1 MKYIK
6 TLLRVTMVSEDT
18 PGVNTVYSAVTGTTT
33 GYAVAV
39 RVYDV
44 GLVTFTDYTDVPLLA
59 SQNRP
64 LDLVHLQVAGYPAD
78 IVMYSPPVQLGQN
91 YLYIATAD
99 LAASVNDGRVYV
111 LAYVSDL
118 THLEPYTQVIALIPP
133 TAPPAPPTGAQI
145 DGDEVIYPYQF
156 PT

>member
-18 PGVNTVYSAVTGTTT
+18 PGVNTIYSAVTGPTT
-33 GYAVAV
+33 GFVIAV

-44 GLVTFTDYTDVPLLA
+44 GLATFTDYTDVPLLV
-59 SQNRP
+59 SRNRP
-64 LDLVHLQVAGYPAD
+64 LDLVHIQASGYPD
-78 IVMYSPPVQLGQN
+78 HMVMYTPPVTLGVD

-118 THLEPYTQVIALIPP
+118 TYLEPYTQVIALVPP
-133 TAPPAPPTGAQI
+133 AAPPAPPTGAQI